1 MGSNPT
7 APIYLTSYAKDIK
20 MSLGGKLVNSYTPN
34 TCIQSN
40 FRGFEIVTCREI
52 RSLDGG
58 TIIEEVKTAE
68 DFVNVDE
75 LALDSP
81 FYRVFGVYKNEIQG
95 RKMLYDFYS
104 PKDAEEFIRDITGTV
119 VHTYSY

>member
-1 MGSNPT
+1 MG
-7 APIYLTSYAKDIK
+7 LD
-20 MSLGGKLVNSYTPN
+20 GKLVNSYTPN

-40 FRGFEIVTCREI
+40 FKGFEIVTCREI
-52 RSLDGG
+52 KSLDGG

-75 LALDSP
+75 LAIDSP
-81 FYRVFGVYKNEIQG
+81 FYRVFGVYKNEIRG
-95 RKMLYDFYS
+95 RKMLGDFYS
-104 PKDAEEFIRDITGTV
+104 PKHAEEFINDITGII

>member
-1 MGSNPT
+1 
-7 APIYLTSYAKDIK
+7 

-34 TCIQSN
+34 ACIQSN
-40 FRGFEIVTCREI
+40 FSGFEIVTCREI

-95 RKMLYDFYS
+95 RKMLGDFYS
-104 PKDAEEFIRDITGTV
+104 PKYAEEFISDLTGMI